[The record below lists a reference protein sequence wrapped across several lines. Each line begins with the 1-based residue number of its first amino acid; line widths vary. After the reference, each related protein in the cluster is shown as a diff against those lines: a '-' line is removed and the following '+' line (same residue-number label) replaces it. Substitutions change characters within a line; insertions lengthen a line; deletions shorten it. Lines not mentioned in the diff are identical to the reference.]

1 VRPTRH
7 FGVLAAII
15 IVVVGVAMFTGTAS
29 AASKTKP
36 APSPTYC
43 PTTTITTM
51 SPVEGSPYTRGSTLT
66 ALAVI
71 CAEQSAT
78 SVTCLISFGA
88 EDPTVYTVPA
98 THNSNGTWT
107 CSKSIIVFVSTQS
120 LPNHYTQVTINAT
133 SSLGTSDTQQ
143 RDIRV
148 V

>member
-29 AASKTKP
+29 AAAKTKP

-66 ALAVI
+66 ALAV
-71 CAEQSAT
+71 
-78 SVTCLISFGA
+78 TCLISFGA

-98 THNSNGTWT
+98 TLNSNGTWT
-107 CSKSIIVFVSTQS
+107 CLKSIIVFVSTDT